1 MKKIIVSITF
11 FFTIQACS
19 ISAHHT
25 TAEILFKKW
34 NTSQK
39 VFQASKDLTEFI
51 KNIDPQTFLLLFQQ
65 AYQQSATRFEPF
77 TPFLSYATQGLIT
90 SSGHHLSSLNS
101 ILLLEY
107 VSYIHWL
114 LEYDMPSFI
123 TLFHNTTQFA
133 NSTKISIDQEIDRNN
148 MLCAL
153 LFSLYNKEEQHEYL
167 FALANRFF
175 EYCFHSAT
183 NNLFQTLFAN
193 KQAHHVIRFL
203 YAIIWFKLAG
213 EGWSCWSQE
222 SLTLLKKHHDEG
234 KKIVYVAGGSDILQL
249 LQSEIYNVT
258 IIDPQLPSQPKYY
271 IDSWEWLLKGD
282 GDNYGINDTITLTTH
297 SHATITLTRSQYN
310 LSNETFNATLANNQT
325 ITLSQSTT
333 TWEIH
338 NEQGDYLGSYTFERR
353 FIRQEDFA
361 QPNTLFLMSFNEL
374 FFISATPSCNGW
386 NIKPALFPSGDIFI
400 IKQLSRPLN
409 KEIIGNIR
417 MANLMNKNDVKF
429 IQLGSCIN

>member
-1 MKKIIVSITF
+1 MKKIIVSIALFLTF
-11 FFTIQACS
+11 YTHNALPTHI
-19 ISAHHT
+19 

-34 NTSQK
+34 DTSQK
-39 VFQASKDLTEFI
+39 IFQASKNLTEFSQHS
-51 KNIDPQTFLLLFQQ
+51 DPQTFLLLFQK
-65 AYQQSATRFEPF
+65 AYQQSAIQFEPF

-90 SSGHHLSSLNS
+90 SSGQRLASFNS

-123 TLFHNTTQFA
+123 TLLHNTTQFTNA
-133 NSTKISIDQEIDRNN
+133 PKITIDQEIDRNN
-148 MLCAL
+148 MLCTL

-175 EYCFHSAT
+175 EYCFHPAT
-183 NNLFQTLFAN
+183 NTLFQTLFTN
-193 KQAHHVIRFL
+193 KEAHYIIRFL

-222 SLTLLKKHHDEG
+222 SLTLLKKHHDDG
-234 KKIVYVAGGSDILQL
+234 KKIIYVAGGSDILQL
-249 LQSEIYNVT
+249 LKSEIYNVT

-271 IDSWEWLLKGD
+271 IDSWEWLIKGD
-282 GDNYGINDTITLTTH
+282 GDNYGITDTITLTTH
-297 SHATITLTRSQYN
+297 TNATITLTRRQYN

-325 ITLSQSTT
+325 ITLTQSTT

-338 NEQGDYLGSYTFERR
+338 NEQGDYLGCYTFERR
-353 FIRQEDFA
+353 FINQEDFA

-400 IKQLSRPLN
+400 IKQLSKPLN
-409 KEIIGNIR
+409 KEIIGNMR